1 MTPLPAACKAR
12 WHTMLCPALGPLGEP
27 LSNRLRVEP
36 PSVLQ
41 AWEPVAPG
49 RSDVRLVLQLR
60 KV

>member
-1 MTPLPAACKAR
+1 
-12 WHTMLCPALGPLGEP
+12 LGPLGEP